1 MKYWYQNTIHLK
13 GCLTKK
19 EEIVVDILNY
29 VDNKVDQRQLMKLN
43 IKTLKIIQEI
53 SYELKFSY
61 KVSSIKRLNDFLNY
75 LNNK

>member
-43 IKTLKIIQEI
+43 IKTLTKLISMQLHNLKI
-53 SYELKFSY
+53 
-61 KVSSIKRLNDFLNY
+61 N
-75 LNNK
+75 